1 MVIQLLN
8 FYLKGERERKK
19 KKSCENK
26 SQAKRGWASWEAVTN
41 LGEVRSSELQ
51 EGFLN
56 QLI

>member
-8 FYLKGERERKK
+8 FYLKGEREKK
-19 KKSCENK
+19 MSCENK
-26 SQAKRGWASWEAVTN
+26 SEAKRGWANWEAVTN

-51 EGFLN
+51 EDFLN